1 MNVVDTEY
9 VKQGDVLVQ
18 LDDTDARLAL
28 LQAEA
33 DLALAKRRVRSYLA
47 NDEGLSAMVEA
58 QEANEQRVKAQLKA
72 AQADFERAK
81 IDLSRREDLVRSGS
95 VSGEELT
102 NAKPVLRRHKQT
114 LMRQKRLWRKHRQ
127 LSSRLLA
134 HKKLMQR

>member
-1 MNVVDTEY
+1 MLRRKSPKSQQAVGGIIAQVNVVDTEY

-81 IDLSRREDLVRSGS
+81 SIYLVGK
-95 VSGEELT
+95 T
-102 NAKPVLRRHKQT
+102 
-114 LMRQKRLWRKHRQ
+114 
-127 LSSRLLA
+127 
-134 HKKLMQR
+134 